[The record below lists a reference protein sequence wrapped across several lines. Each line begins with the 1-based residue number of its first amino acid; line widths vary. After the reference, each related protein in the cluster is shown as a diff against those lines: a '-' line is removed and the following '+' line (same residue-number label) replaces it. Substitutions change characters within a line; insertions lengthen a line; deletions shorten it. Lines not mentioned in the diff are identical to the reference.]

1 MPRLNNKPLD
11 AEKIWVLVTLFAC
24 VLGLNLF
31 LFAEARSFLDRSQQT
46 TEENA
51 RQWTKNMALALE
63 REIAGQVGKID
74 LALLSVTDEIE
85 RQQNQARIDE
95 AALNEFLQRLHQ
107 RLPQADAI
115 RITDANG
122 LLRYGTDRSPDR
134 IINLSDREHFR
145 TLKTKPDAGL
155 VMSKPQIS
163 RTNGK
168 WVVVFA
174 RSVNDVDGKFH
185 GMVFIP
191 IQLTSLTDTFSR
203 IGIPKQ
209 GSITLRSTALEI
221 IARYPA
227 PQDGGKH
234 VGQSKVGQAFV
245 ELLKS
250 GAKEGSFYA
259 LTPLDGISRLLYFRK
274 VGDYPLLLIVGRA
287 KAEYLEEWSK
297 HRSLAMFTST
307 SFLLATLLISGL
319 MYGYWRRVIAVRD
332 EMANMAKNDY
342 LTGLVNRRAFIAAT
356 ENEIARSLRYHTA
369 MSLLMLDI
377 DHFKAINDMHGHEVG
392 DQALQHLAACARSV
406 LREVDL
412 IGRWGGEEFVVL
424 LPETNALR
432 AEEAAERLRQE
443 IEHATLTVG
452 DQCVK
457 FTVSIGC
464 TTLAGS
470 DKNINDLLKRADDAL
485 FCAKNSGRNSVA
497 QRLLLTQ

>member
-1 MPRLNNKPLD
+1 MPGLTNKPFD
-11 AEKIWVLVTLFAC
+11 AEKIGVLVALFAC

-31 LFAEARSFLDRSQQT
+31 LFVEARSYLDRSQQT
-46 TEENA
+46 AEENA

-74 LALLSVTDEIE
+74 IALLSVTDEIE
-85 RQQNQARIDE
+85 RQQKQGGINE
-95 AALNEFLQRLHQ
+95 AALNGFIQRLHQ
-107 RLPQADAI
+107 RLPQTDAI

-134 IINLSDREHFR
+134 IINLADREHFR
-145 TLKTKPDAGL
+145 TLKAKPDAGL

-174 RSVNDVDGKFH
+174 RGITDADGKFH
-185 GMVFIP
+185 GMAFIP

-209 GSITLRSTALEI
+209 GSITLRSAALEI
-221 IARYPA
+221 IARYPV

-234 VGQSKVGQAFV
+234 VGQSKVGPALV
-245 ELLKS
+245 ELLHR
-250 GAKEGSFYA
+250 GATEGSFSA
-259 LTPLDGISRLLYFRK
+259 TTPFDGIPRLLYFRK

-287 KAEYLEEWSK
+287 KAEYLQEWSK
-297 HRSLAMFTST
+297 HRSLAMFTGT
-307 SFLLATLLISGL
+307 SFLLATLLKSGL
-319 MYGYWRRVIAVRD
+319 MYRYWRHLVAVRD
-332 EMANMAKNDY
+332 EMADMAKNDY

-356 ENEIARSLRYHTA
+356 ESEIARSLRYNTT
-369 MSLLMLDI
+369 MSLLMLDV
-377 DHFKAINDMHGHEVG
+377 DHFKAINDTHGHEVG

-412 IGRWGGEEFVVL
+412 IGRWGGEEFVAL
-424 LPETNALR
+424 LPETSSLR

-443 IEHATLTVG
+443 IENSTITVG
-452 DQCVK
+452 DQQVK
-457 FTVSIGC
+457 ITVSIGC
-464 TTLAGS
+464 TTLADS
-470 DKNINDLLKRADDAL
+470 DKNINDLLRRADDAL

-497 QRLLLTQ
+497 HR